1 MLFPCHKPDQC
12 VDVLLKRLAVIF
24 TQAVIRH
31 FPFPA
36 AHPSKSREYACAQS
50 DSLPDAES
58 MSLSNRDGQSS
69 RYSLHPVRRISSY
82 HSPTFSAPSPAF
94 SRPPLPGPCSDG
106 AAAQTTGT
114 SSLMAMPGQEWFP
127 LHALCTALHG
137 QGTSA
142 GFSRVLTSVRP
153 P

>member
-36 AHPSKSREYACAQS
+36 AHLFKIH
-50 DSLPDAES
+50 SLPDAES

-69 RYSLHPVRRISSY
+69 RNSLHPVRRISSY
-82 HSPTFSAPSPAF
+82 RSPTFSAPSPAF

-114 SSLMAMPGQEWFP
+114 SSLMAMPDQEWFP
-127 LHALCTALHG
+127 LHALYTALHG